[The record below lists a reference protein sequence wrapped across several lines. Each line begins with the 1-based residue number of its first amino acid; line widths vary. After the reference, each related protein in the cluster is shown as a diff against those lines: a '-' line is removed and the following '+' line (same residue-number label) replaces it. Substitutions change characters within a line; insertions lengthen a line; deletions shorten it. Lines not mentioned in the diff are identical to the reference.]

1 MIDGGFRGRSLN
13 TSNSIGNCRGGRG
26 DAHGMATSSTPTTEK
41 VTELSV
47 IWTARRMLKLVL
59 NVKYLLLVSFLTAAK
74 FYNLMHIQG
83 IIRV

>member
-47 IWTARRMLKLVL
+47 REINDIILNLELLK
-59 NVKYLLLVSFLTAAK
+59 
-74 FYNLMHIQG
+74 I
-83 IIRV
+83 

>member
-13 TSNSIGNCRGGRG
+13 ASNSIGNCRGGRG

-47 IWTARRMLKLVL
+47 REITDICLVHVILTERRMLKLVL
-59 NVKYLLLVSFLTAAK
+59 NVKYLLLLSFLTEAE
-74 FYNLMHIQG
+74 F
-83 IIRV
+83 